1 MNKIPQIWALMTA
14 RQQKTFVFLTVFG
27 FLALFLEIL
36 SISSI
41 FPVIYSIN
49 EPGFY
54 KNIKFLQNFTFF
66 NFENNFNFSIFI
78 FSSLI
83 ILIIFKN
90 IIFTIFFWYESKF
103 LINAQETIS
112 KTLFSRLINEQ
123 YSFHLEN
130 NTADLITRVRTDS
143 ILIRDTIS
151 SLFKLLQSLIFIL
164 GILTFLMFIEPLGFA
179 ITTSIFLFTGSAF
192 YLLTSKKN
200 KQIGEVRQALEI
212 ERTKKLQESF
222 GGIKEIKTFL
232 KNYLF
237 IKEYEKLT
245 EKIIKP
251 YHLRLFIAKLPR
263 PFSEVLIV
271 LIIVILIL
279 FLYVNN
285 SDNTK
290 VFALLSVFGV
300 SAIKIIPHLN
310 NALNSLN
317 TFKFSKDPIEYYNKY
332 INYKSPLYKTPP
344 QLFINFNK
352 KITLNNIYFS
362 YPKKNNYV
370 LEKINFEI
378 NKDEKIII
386 QGETGSGKSTLIDLI
401 LGLQT
406 PTSGEIFIDG
416 KKVNNTSHSWLNNF
430 SYIPQSIYLFDN
442 TIKNNIILEEDSS
455 TFNENLFKN
464 CLEICELNSF
474 VNSLQKKE
482 NTIIGEIGSN
492 ISGGQKQRIGIAR
505 ALYKDS
511 KILILDEATNALDL
525 QTEKKI
531 YSNISKIK
539 NKTIIIVNHRDILDK
554 INYKTLNIQNNKLKN
569 NAQ

>member
-1 MNKIPQIWALMTA
+1 MNKIPHIWALMTA
-14 RQQKTFVFLTVFG
+14 KQQKTFIILTFFG
-27 FLALFLEIL
+27 FLVLFLEIL

-49 EPGFY
+49 DPNFY
-54 KNIKFLQNFTFF
+54 KDVKFLHNFTFF
-66 NFENNFNFSIFI
+66 NFENNFKFSIFI

-83 ILIIFKN
+83 FLIIFKN
-90 IIFTIFFWYESKF
+90 IIFMIFYWLESKF
-103 LINAQETIS
+103 LIHAQETIS
-112 KTLFSRLINEQ
+112 KTLFSKLINEK
-123 YSFHLEN
+123 YSFHLNN

-143 ILIRDTIS
+143 LLIRDTIS
-151 SLFKLLQSLIFIL
+151 SLFKLLQSLIFIF

-179 ITTSIFLFTGSAF
+179 ITSSIFLFTGFMF

-200 KQIGEVRQALEI
+200 KQIGEIRQELEI

-237 IKEYEKLT
+237 IREYEKLT

-251 YHLRLFIAKLPR
+251 YHLRMFIGKLPR
-263 PFSEVLIV
+263 LFSEVLIV
-271 LIIVILIL
+271 IIIVILIL
-279 FLYVNN
+279 FLYLNN
-285 SDNTK
+285 SENTK

-300 SAIKIIPHLN
+300 SAIKLIPHLN

-332 INYKSPLYKTPP
+332 INYKES
-344 QLFINFNK
+344 LFKKPYQTSITFDK
-352 KITLNNIYFS
+352 KIVLSNVYFR
-362 YPKKNNYV
+362 YPKKKSNV

-378 NKDEKIII
+378 HKNEKIII

-401 LGLQT
+401 LGLQA
-406 PTSGEIFIDG
+406 PTSGEIFIDE
-416 KKVNNTSHSWLNNF
+416 KKVDNLNHSWLENF

-442 TIKNNIILEEDSS
+442 TIKNNIILEEDGGK
-455 TFNENLFKN
+455 FNEDLFKN
-464 CLEICELNSF
+464 CLEICELSSF
-474 VNSLQKKE
+474 VNSLQNKE
-482 NTIIGEIGSN
+482 NTIIGEKGSN
-492 ISGGQKQRIGIAR
+492 ISGGQRQRIGIAR

-525 QTEKKI
+525 PTEKKI
-531 YSNISKIK
+531 YSNISKIN

-554 INYKTLNIQNNKLKN
+554 NNYKIINLK
-569 NAQ
+569 